1 MTELVVLRVERPYA
15 TELDFLE
22 AEDWTVTKKSLFLV
36 GVRSYPEGTI
46 IRCELL
52 LATGQQLLVAE
63 GIVARYIAK
72 TAERPAGLVV
82 RFRRM
87 TPASTQFINR
97 VLSNRESSEGSS
109 PSAAHHP
116 IPTPPRMTATTEDAR
131 LSAESR
137 RQTPVNRTLPSSE
150 TSAVLRRLS
159 SRNPHSVPA
168 PPNREDALSR
178 LRNRV

>member
-1 MTELVVLRVERPYA
+1 MTDLVVLRVERPYA
-15 TELDFLE
+15 TESDFLE

-116 IPTPPRMTATTEDAR
+116 IPAPPKVTGTPENAR
-131 LSAESR
+131 LSADSPR
-137 RQTPVNRTLPSSE
+137 RTPVNRTLPSSE